1 MSKLLVCYYDNLGQC
16 PVSYQIYN
24 SVGDFFR
31 SVVTTAHDKSLPF
44 SQFSSDYSVHPIC
57 KIDGLST
64 DVLIGPYFF
73 HFTFSQVLVA
83 SKGMDPK
90 LNFNTDL
97 FVERLKT
104 VVEGDDDKAVS
115 ISDEQRVIE
124 RAVKALDA
132 KRETDLPG
140 AVDNLVTGYNKEPY
154 EN

>member
-57 KIDGLST
+57 NIDGLLT
-64 DVLIGPYFF
+64 DSLIGPYFF
-73 HFTFSQVLVA
+73 DFTFSQVLVA
-83 SKGMDPK
+83 SKGMDPN

-97 FVERLKT
+97 FVERLKS
-104 VVEGDDDKAVS
+104 VVEGDSLNLEDKNDLEKIRNSSVS
-115 ISDEQRVIE
+115 Y
-124 RAVKALDA
+124 
-132 KRETDLPG
+132 RE
-140 AVDNLVTGYNKEPY
+140 EPY